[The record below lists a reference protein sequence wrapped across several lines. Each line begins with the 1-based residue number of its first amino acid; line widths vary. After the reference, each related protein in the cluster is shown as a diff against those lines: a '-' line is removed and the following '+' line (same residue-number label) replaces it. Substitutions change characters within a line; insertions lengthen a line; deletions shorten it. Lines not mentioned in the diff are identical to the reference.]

1 MAPPADD
8 APPLDAW
15 RGAWAAAA
23 PRLAALA
30 AAAPPPWP
38 RRTFRSSQLDAARM
52 DDELALMLQEQAG
65 RAFALLPPARVA
77 AAEPELRAALRAA
90 VFALSVWRGRAT
102 PGSELLGL
110 KYADARAGTAGGGVA
125 SAAAAA
131 AAVAAAAVAAAATG
145 SPSPGGLSRRKRV
158 LFGLGYVL
166 LPYAWERAS
175 RLAAERSQRAALRAP
190 LGEPP
195 SGGAIAA
202 RRAMRAVEAA
212 VGVAALLNAAAF
224 LRGGGHRSLLER
236 ALGLRLAYR
245 SPTMARAVSFEY
257 LNRQLV
263 WHGVSELLLFL
274 LPLLSAARLRGALRG
289 LLARVR
295 GPAALAGAS
304 ASTDAGG
311 APGAPGAKAAAA
323 AVTSTSGNA
332 CPVCAV
338 AEPGT
343 PFCAAP
349 CGHVFCFYCLR
360 ASTLADAA
368 FACPLD
374 GRRVTAMRRYR
385 PPAAALAPGDGG

>member
-1 MAPPADD
+1 
-8 APPLDAW
+8 
-15 RGAWAAAA
+15 
-23 PRLAALA
+23 
-30 AAAPPPWP
+30 
-38 RRTFRSSQLDAARM
+38 
-52 DDELALMLQEQAG
+52 
-65 RAFALLPPARVA
+65 
-77 AAEPELRAALRAA
+77 

-110 KYADARAGTAGGGVA
+110 KYAETRAGGGGGSVA
-125 SAAAAA
+125 GAAAAA
-131 AAVAAAAVAAAATG
+131 AAVTAAAAGAPAAPG
-145 SPSPGGLSRRKRV
+145 GGGLSRRKRV

-175 RLAAERSQRAALRAP
+175 RLAVERAQRAAARAP

-195 SGGAIAA
+195 AGGAVAA

-245 SPTMARAVSFEY
+245 SPTMVRAVSFEY

-295 GPAALAGAS
+295 GPAALGPA
-304 ASTDAGG
+304 D
-311 APGAPGAKAAAA
+311 GAPGAKAASATAGAA
-323 AVTSTSGNA
+323 SASGSAA
-332 CPVCAV
+332 CPVCAA

-368 FACPLD
+368 YACPLD

-385 PPAAALAPGDGG
+385 PAAAALAPGDGG